1 MTTREDQAQA
11 IVGDD
16 RGIVLRRRLHEG
28 AVPLVGE
35 GLDLAVEPP
44 AAPELI
50 AGPVARH
57 RHQPGAGIVG
67 QAVNRPVD
75 QRRRQRF
82 LHGLLGGV
90 EISEHA
96 GHRGDEPT
104 VLAPEDVLDEEP
116 GAAEGR
122 RYISQTG
129 RTSMKPSSRRGSLEA
144 HSTASALEAQS
155 IK

>member
-1 MTTREDQAQA
+1 MAAREDQAQA

-16 RGIVLRRRLHEG
+16 GGIVIRRRLPED
-28 AVPLVGE
+28 AVPLARE
-35 GLDLAVEPP
+35 GLDLAVEPT

-50 AGPVARH
+50 AGPVPRH
-57 RHQPGAGIVG
+57 RHEPGAGIVG
-67 QAVNRPVD
+67 QAIDRPVD

-82 LHGLLGGV
+82 LHGFLGGV
-90 EISEHA
+90 EIPEHA
-96 GHRGDEPT
+96 GHRGDESA

-122 RYISQTG
+122 RYISQMG
-129 RTSMKPSSRRGSLEA
+129 RTSMKPSSRIGSLAA
-144 HSTASALEAQS
+144 HSMASALEAQS